1 MHCGLT
7 KDLINTYAFPKD
19 EVMVKYLVGKNIG
32 YDTKNNKPY
41 NWQKVKGVRLKQ
53 YYLACELSK
62 NVGDICKVEE
72 LPYADMLTFSF
83 PCQSISV
90 AGKQEGIKKR
100 ETRSGLVYEIVRLV
114 EKYKEN
120 NILPKY
126 LLLENVKNLVGKKF
140 INDFK
145 NLCELFDSMGY
156 NVYWKVINS
165 KNCGVPQNRERVFGL
180 FIRKDIDVKT
190 FTFPIPFDNGIR
202 LKDILENEVDEK
214 YYLSQDKVDKILN
227 SDFMQEKLRIQFG
240 DTCSTLLAR
249 DYKDPKCVPVRIG
262 NIYGEQFGT
271 GYAGNVWSKEAICPT
286 LTTAQGGNRQPM
298 VVDKVVCE
306 QRCDEGIR
314 FFKDNTCG
322 ALRTID
328 ACGDKRILEI
338 LKSHYRVRKLTPTEC
353 WGLMGFKK
361 EHVNKCIEW
370 GLSNSAL
377 YKQAGNSIVTN
388 CIELIA
394 EHLYKAQ
401 YNNNYICKDENFT
414 QPQEV

>member
-1 MHCGLT
+1 LSYAIIHCGLT
-7 KDLINTYAFPKD
+7 KEVLNTYDFPKD
-19 EVMVKYLVGKNIG
+19 EEMIQYLEDKNIG
-32 YDTKNNKPY
+32 YDAKKNKPY
-41 NWQKVKGVRLKQ
+41 NWQRVKGVRLKQ

-83 PCQSISV
+83 PCQAISV
-90 AGKQEGIKKR
+90 AGKKKGKKKR

-306 QRCDEGIR
+306 QRGNEGIR
-314 FFKDNTCG
+314 F
-322 ALRTID
+322 TID

-353 WGLMGFKK
+353 WILMGFTE

-370 GLSNSAL
+370 GLSDSAL